1 MLEILGRRYVIDH
14 CVLRLKQISEYEA
27 YRTYIT
33 DALQGITNNTARL
46 VNKDGMVIMSKRF
59 ADMISNKKND
69 PIDIDTEQKAQE
81 IKLRISN
88 LLDKLGKEDG

>member
-1 MLEILGRRYVIDH
+1 MLEILGRSYLIDH
-14 CVLRLKQISEYEA
+14 CMLRLKQISEYEA

-59 ADMISNKKND
+59 ADVIGNEADNSAYAD
-69 PIDIDTEQKAQE
+69 AEQKAQE
-81 IKLRISN
+81 IKDHMKNILA
-88 LLDKLGKEDG
+88 KLGKEDG